1 MKTKGL
7 ISSLF
12 KIVELITEIPNEGG
26 LAPLCGDYLFEG
38 DESTIPDIINDKSKY
53 RHNEYPELCDED
65 IAYVESGWQFYSKL
79 LDFGGFYFH
88 SSAIELEGRGYLFS
102 GTSGTGKSTHTRLWQ
117 STFGEGARVFN
128 DDKPA
133 LRKMDGTW
141 YAYGTPWCGKDHINI
156 NMKAPLCGICFLR
169 QAGENRIRRLSAAEA
184 TSKILSQTFHKFKR
198 VERLDMMLALIDDI
212 VRTIPVFELENRP
225 EREAAELSYSTMLK
239 AAKEAGL

>member
-1 MKTKGL
+1 MRNYKFL
-7 ISSLF
+7 C

-26 LAPLCGDYLFEG
+26 LAPLCGDYLYEG
-38 DESTIPDIINDKSKY
+38 DENTVPDIIIDKN
-53 RHNEYPELCDED
+53 RFD
-65 IAYVESGWQFYSKL
+65 YSKVSDFPKETVIYAEAGRQFNSRL
-79 LDFGGFYFH
+79 LDFNGLHLH
-88 SSAIELEGRGYLFS
+88 SSAVELEGKAFLFS
-102 GTSGTGKSTHTRLWQ
+102 GPCGTGKSTHTRLWQ

-184 TSKILSQTFHKFKR
+184 TAKILSQTFHKFKK

>member
-1 MKTKGL
+1 MKRNKSIL
-7 ISSLF
+7 CKL
-12 KIVELITEIPNEGG
+12 VELITEIPNEGG
-26 LAPLCGDYLFEG
+26 LAPLCGDYLYDG
-38 DESTIPDIINDKSKY
+38 DETTVPDIVITEKSFNRDRY
-53 RHNEYPELCDED
+53 AQGFPYES
-65 IAYVESGWQFYSKL
+65 IAYMESGFQFYHKL
-79 LDFGGFYFH
+79 ISFGGFFIH
-88 SSAIELEGRGYLFS
+88 SSAIELEGRAYLFS
-102 GTSGTGKSTHTRLWQ
+102 GPCGTGKSTHTRLWQ

-156 NMKAPLCGICFLR
+156 NMKVPLCGICFLR

-184 TSKILSQTFHKFKR
+184 TAKILSQTFHKFKK

-212 VRTIPVFELENRP
+212 VRTLPVFELENRP